1 MIEFIKNK
9 IFSGGEISPSEVSEL
24 LKISDK
30 TLLYN
35 LAKDVK
41 THFIG
46 DNVEFC
52 SIVNAKSGSCSEDCK
67 WCSQSA
73 HYKTIINKYS
83 FINSRQ
89 ALNAAL
95 QSTEQGIN
103 RFSLV
108 TSGRALRPKELEKA
122 LNIYQEIREKTDI
135 NLCASMGLLTK
146 TQLLQLKENHVIRY
160 HCNLETAPSFFANLC
175 TTHTIEE
182 KLETIR
188 YAKELGMEVCSG
200 GIIGMG
206 ETMEQRIELA
216 FVLREV
222 GVDSIPI
229 NILNAIEGTPLEGT
243 APISDEEVLVSIALF
258 RLINPTTR
266 IRIAGGRERFN
277 KEMQSMM
284 LNAGACS
291 LLVGDY
297 LTTIGNKVDDD
308 KHLLKKE
315 GLSLYKNYRTNETF
329 VTI

>member
-1 MIEFIKNK
+1 MIKFVKNK
-9 IFSGGEISPSEVSEL
+9 LLQGGDLSFSEALEL
-24 LKISDK
+24 LQIQDK
-30 TLLYN
+30 TLLYKI
-35 LAKDVK
+35 AKEVK
-41 THFIG
+41 DHFIG

-73 HYKTIINKYS
+73 HYKTLIEKYS

-89 ALNAAL
+89 ALDAAL

-108 TSGRALRPKELEKA
+108 TSGRALRPNELEKA
-122 LNIYQEIREKTDI
+122 LNIYQDIRKKTDI

-160 HCNLETAPSFFANLC
+160 HCNLETAPSFFPNLC

-188 YAKELGMEVCSG
+188 YAKELGMEICSG

-222 GVDSIPI
+222 GVNSIPI
-229 NILNAIEGTPLEGT
+229 NILNAIEGTPLEST
-243 APISDEEVLVSIALF
+243 KPISDEEVLVSIALF

-266 IRIAGGRERFN
+266 IRIAGGRERFD
-277 KEMQSMM
+277 KEMQSLM

-297 LTTIGNKVDDD
+297 LTTIGNKVDED
-308 KHLLKKE
+308 KNLIKAE
-315 GLSLYKNYRTNETF
+315 GLSLYKNYCKNERFIT
-329 VTI
+329 V

>member
-1 MIEFIKNK
+1 MIESIKNK
-9 IFSGGEISPSEVSEL
+9 ILSGGEITPSEVSEL

-30 TLLYN
+30 TLLYK
-35 LAKDVK
+35 LAKEAKD
-41 THFIG
+41 HFIG

-73 HYKTIINKYS
+73 HYKTLIEKYS

-108 TSGRALRPKELEKA
+108 TSGRALRPNELEKA
-122 LNIYQEIREKTDI
+122 LNIYQDIRKKTDI

-160 HCNLETAPSFFANLC
+160 HCNLETAPSFFPNLC

-216 FVLREV
+216 FVLRELR
-222 GVDSIPI
+222 VDSIPI
-229 NILNAIEGTPLEGT
+229 NILNAIEGTPLEST
-243 APISDEEVLVSIALF
+243 NPISDEEVLVSIALF

-266 IRIAGGRERFN
+266 IRIAGGRERFD

-297 LTTIGNKVDDD
+297 LTTIGNKVDED
-308 KHLLKKE
+308 KNLIKAE
-315 GLSLYKNYRTNETF
+315 GLRLYKNYCKNERFIT
-329 VTI
+329 V